1 MIDMKQYPLTYGR
14 GVSCGFWSPIE
25 WDAIIS
31 RLSERIER
39 YLESNPIPEFRVDQ
53 VKEKFGGLRF
63 YVNVSNEVID
73 QYILEAE
80 IAVNELEKGF
90 RDEIGN

>member
-1 MIDMKQYPLTYGR
+1 MIDMKKYPLTYGL

-39 YLESNPIPEFRVDQ
+39 YLEENPIPEFRVDQ

-80 IAVNELEKGF
+80 REVESLEKF
-90 RDEIGN
+90 FKESV

>member
-1 MIDMKQYPLTYGR
+1 MIDRSKYPLTYGL
-14 GVSCGFWSPIE
+14 GVYCGFWAPEE
-25 WDAIIS
+25 WDSIIS

-39 YLESNPIPEFRVDQ
+39 YLEENPIPEFRVDQ

-80 IAVNELEKGF
+80 REVELLEKLLK
-90 RDEIGN
+90 ESL

>member
-1 MIDMKQYPLTYGR
+1 MIDRSKYPLTYGL
-14 GVSCGFWSPIE
+14 GVYCGFWAPEE
-25 WDAIIS
+25 WDAIII

-39 YLESNPIPEFRVDQ
+39 YLESHPIPEFRVDQ

-90 RDEIGN
+90 REQL